1 MSLRNKSRNNLI
13 AEIILTLD
21 RQFHKTLQMLNHNGI
36 PDNCVLWINPCNGI
50 YTAGM
55 KKPVDIAFL
64 DKYGRIVRILKDF
77 PPDCFADSAPTAISA
92 IELPNGRLSET
103 ETRLGD
109 LMEITID

>member
-1 MSLRNKSRNNLI
+1 MSLRNRSRNSQI

-21 RQFHKTLQMLNHNGI
+21 RQFHQTLQMLNRNGI

-50 YTAGM
+50 YTVGM
-55 KKPVDIAFL
+55 KCPVDIAFL
-64 DKYGRIVRILKDF
+64 DKYGKVVKILKDF
-77 PPDCFADSAPTAISA
+77 PPDCFADSAPAAISA

-109 LMEITID
+109 LLEITVD